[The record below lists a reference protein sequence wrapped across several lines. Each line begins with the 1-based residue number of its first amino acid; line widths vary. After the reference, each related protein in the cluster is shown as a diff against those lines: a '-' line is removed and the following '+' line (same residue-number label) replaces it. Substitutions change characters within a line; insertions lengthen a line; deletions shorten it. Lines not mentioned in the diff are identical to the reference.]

1 MAQPLVSVIVPSYN
15 QGRFIRETLDS
26 ILRQDYRPIEVLV
39 VDGASKDET
48 VDVLRSYGARPELH
62 WWSEPDRGVVDAV
75 NKGLARAKGEI
86 IAIQSSDDCFTPGA
100 ITTAAAL
107 FAPGVVMVVG
117 EVEYIDAESRH
128 IGETKLPPFSME
140 TYLAKQTF
148 VPQPAAFFTREAAQ
162 RAGGWQAD
170 VSYAADADYYLR
182 IAALGFVVKLDAI
195 LGRYRYHAEQRDRAG
210 ERIARD
216 WETAVRR
223 WLGETN
229 ASRRYRRSASLG
241 IHLTNAHYTGDARW
255 WRRTMELYRALAVS
269 PSVLFHHDF
278 PRRELLP
285 GRTPVWRFLSRVK
298 HALGFK
304 PRGTA

>member
-26 ILRQDYRPIEVLV
+26 ILGQDYRPLEVIV
-39 VDGASKDET
+39 FDGASKDET
-48 VDVLRSYGARPELH
+48 VDVLRSYGERPELR

-75 NKGLARAKGEI
+75 NKGLAQANGEI

-100 ITTAAAL
+100 IATAVGA
-107 FAPGVVMVVG
+107 FSPGVVMVVG
-117 EVEYIDAESRH
+117 EVEYIDAGSRR
-128 IGETKLPPFSME
+128 IGETKLPPFSMD
-140 TYLAKQTF
+140 TYLAKRTF
-148 VPQPAAFFTREAAQ
+148 IPQPGAFFTHDAAR

-182 IAALGFVVKLDAI
+182 IAALGSVVKLEAI
-195 LGRYRYHAEQRDRAG
+195 LGRYRYHEEQRDRAG

-216 WETAVRR
+216 WATAVRR
-223 WLGETN
+223 WLHATN
-229 ASRRYRRSASLG
+229 APRRQRRLASLG
-241 IHLTNAHYTGDARW
+241 IHLTNAHYLGEARW
-255 WRRTMELYRALAVS
+255 LRRTVELYRALALS
-269 PSVLFHHDF
+269 PSVVFDPDF

-285 GRTPVWRFLSRVK
+285 GRTPIWRVLSRVK
-298 HALGFK
+298 RALGFK